1 MPRFARLACVSA
13 LAFVPATAGPVSA
26 QEPQSTLIP
35 CMRAQELA
43 RFLEENFGEL
53 PTARGLGDGGV
64 VVTMFAAG
72 DSNTWTLAITQ
83 PSGVSCILAAGESF
97 EHLPA
102 SVALPAGLIP
112 S

>member
-1 MPRFARLACVSA
+1 
-13 LAFVPATAGPVSA
+13 
-26 QEPQSTLIP
+26 
-35 CMRAQELA
+35 MRAQELA

-64 VVTMFAAG
+64 VMTMFAAG
-72 DSNTWTLAITQ
+72 GSNTWTLAITQ
-83 PSGVSCILAAGESF
+83 PPGVSCILAAGESF
-97 EHLPA
+97 ELLPA